1 MDLTAWLLRHTPVRP
16 LVVTVPGGTEAR
28 LVVERISRERGWPPA
43 LSPAE
48 ANLLVVAGPDSA
60 AIQSS
65 VDQVWSTMPAP
76 RARADVRTA
85 GDAQAVLDEA
95 TVALRDAH
103 HQRGQ
108 TTPTEGA
115 PPPAEHHNSGHDEHS
130 GHDMHGHHGHDMGEM
145 EMPGGVPMADRA
157 EDRDGLK
164 LDQLTVPL
172 GPALPDWPVGL
183 VVHTRMQ
190 GDIVQRA
197 DVELLGVGGAAGE
210 SWWDRPCRRSESGER
225 VAIGA
230 AARLLAARRLD
241 SCATMLAITGWPDAS
256 VTARRLRDD
265 TLSGRSPDQVRA
277 PLLAWATR
285 VRRSRTL
292 RWLLAGVGQTPDE
305 PSTPN
310 RLAGDA
316 LTRLHRW
323 VDSAV
328 RASEHLDD
336 GGALSADPQ
345 DWLQFDHASDT
356 RWTIDALP
364 HLLMGSEFAVAR
376 LIVASLDPDVDVLS
390 GHEAHHG

>member
-28 LVVERISRERGWPPA
+28 LAVERISRERGWPPA

-225 VAIGA
+225 VANGA
-230 AARLLAARRLD
+230 AARLLA
-241 SCATMLAITGWPDAS
+241 
-256 VTARRLRDD
+256 
-265 TLSGRSPDQVRA
+265 
-277 PLLAWATR
+277 
-285 VRRSRTL
+285 
-292 RWLLAGVGQTPDE
+292 
-305 PSTPN
+305 
-310 RLAGDA
+310 
-316 LTRLHRW
+316 
-323 VDSAV
+323 
-328 RASEHLDD
+328 
-336 GGALSADPQ
+336 
-345 DWLQFDHASDT
+345 
-356 RWTIDALP
+356 
-364 HLLMGSEFAVAR
+364 
-376 LIVASLDPDVDVLS
+376 
-390 GHEAHHG
+390 